1 MMYKIQGTIYF
12 RSDDGLM
19 WLDEDASVTLTAT
32 TGRLLK
38 FLLDHREHVI
48 YRNEIL
54 EKVWDAH
61 GLRTSSHSLNKYISD
76 LRAVFRKPGLHRGDY
91 RYRSAGG
98 FYDICSH
105 CY

>member
-32 TGRLLK
+32 TSRLLK

-54 EKVWDAH
+54 EKCGTHMGCGRPVIA
-61 GLRTSSHSLNKYISD
+61 SISI
-76 LRAVFRKPGLHRGDY
+76 FQ
-91 RYRSAGG
+91 
-98 FYDICSH
+98 I
-105 CY
+105 